1 MANADITD
9 IETRVRSIWAKFA
22 AQDPKGM
29 LALLHDDVTIWDIFQ
44 PGLVTKRE
52 MAAYIDS
59 DFKQSAARGKLTY
72 TMDKFVTS
80 VWGDAAI
87 CRFYLSFTYDPPN
100 PTKGTGRITCVLRK
114 FPDQG
119 WLVVHVHEGHLPG
132 GIPPIAAA

>member
-1 MANADITD
+1 MSAADITD
-9 IETRVRSIWAKFA
+9 IESRVRSIWAKFA

-29 LALLHDDVTIWDIFQ
+29 LTLLHDDVTIWDIFQ
-44 PGLVTKRE
+44 PGLVTKRD
-52 MAAYIDS
+52 MAAYIES
-59 DFKQSAARGKLTY
+59 DFKQSAARGKLSY
-72 TMDKFVTS
+72 AMDKFVTT

-132 GIPPIAAA
+132 GIPPIAGA